1 MDSDVAMAETFSWL
15 RLAVKAAVVL
25 AAALVLAVK
34 AAVLAAA
41 LVLAVLAKAAELEAK
56 AVVALA
62 VEKAAQAAECSPDR
76 AVRADTALAPK
87 AARSAAGPEK
97 AELAEPEKAR

>member
-15 RLAVKAAVVL
+15 RLAVKAAV
-25 AAALVLAVK
+25 
-34 AAVLAAA
+34 VLAAA

-62 VEKAAQAAECSPDR
+62 VEKAAQAAECSQDR